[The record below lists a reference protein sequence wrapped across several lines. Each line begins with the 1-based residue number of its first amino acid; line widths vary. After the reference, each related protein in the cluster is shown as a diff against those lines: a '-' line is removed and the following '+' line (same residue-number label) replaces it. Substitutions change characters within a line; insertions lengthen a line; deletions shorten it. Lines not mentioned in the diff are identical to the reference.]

1 MKRNGSLLLLIC
13 VGMLLCACSPAFEY
27 PMSKTDVPHAP
38 TIPVQTTEAHASVD
52 IPQAYKEILGNV
64 VNAFPWNDDPETVVP
79 QHPELSYLYRFHAAL
94 SDIGFAVTDLD
105 GNGQQELILAD
116 MEYQM
121 VFDLF
126 TLVDG
131 KAVHLLDG
139 GERYRHYLRAGG
151 VVENEWSGSAI
162 MSGNDFWE
170 ISGGQL
176 LFLERIVYDGF
187 HAEDIGLAE
196 DAWEAGPE
204 RSYFRSFST
213 DAAQYQHITHEE
225 AEQILDSYRSTYPL
239 LEIPYIPLSQY
250 EHQ

>member
-1 MKRNGSLLLLIC
+1 MKRNGFLLLLIC
-13 VGMLLCACSPAFEY
+13 LGMLLCACSPAFEQ
-27 PMSKTDVPHAP
+27 PENKSNASHTTSA
-38 TIPVQTTEAHASVD
+38 PVQTTEPHDQAAF
-52 IPQAYKEILGNV
+52 PKAYKEILGNV
-64 VNAFPWNDDPETVVP
+64 VNAFPWNDDPEIVVP
-79 QHPELSYLYRFHAAL
+79 HHPELSYLYRFYAVL

-105 GNGQQELILAD
+105 GNGYPELILAD
-116 MEYQM
+116 MEYHM

-162 MSGNDFWE
+162 MSGNDFME
-170 ISGGQL
+170 INGGQL

-187 HAEDIGLAE
+187 YAEEIGLAE

-204 RSYFRSFST
+204 LSYFRSFSADT
-213 DAAQYQHITHEE
+213 AQYQHITSGE
-225 AEQILDSYRSTYPL
+225 AEQILNRYRSTYPL
-239 LEIPYIPLSQY
+239 LEISYTPLSQY
-250 EHQ
+250 ESA